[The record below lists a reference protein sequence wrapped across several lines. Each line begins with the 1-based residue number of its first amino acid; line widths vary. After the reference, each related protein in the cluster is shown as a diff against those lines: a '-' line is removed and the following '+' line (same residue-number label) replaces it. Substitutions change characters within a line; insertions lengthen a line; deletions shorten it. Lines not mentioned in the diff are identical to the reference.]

1 MKMLNRFTLT
11 FIFLLSMFAA
21 FAAQAEDVQLKHQ
34 DLTLNAH
41 WQPVGDE
48 WQSQPVILITHGTLG
63 HGRMEITTALQEL
76 LGDAGLSSL
85 SITLSL
91 GQDQREGMY
100 DCETVHRHKHTDAL
114 DEIGLWLHWLQE
126 QGAQDVVLL
135 GHSRGANQT
144 AWFAA
149 ERDADLIQKV
159 VLIAPQTW
167 DAEYAASS
175 YEKSY
180 GVPLE
185 ELLEEARARVKAG
198 KGDTELKT
206 QGFIYCPQA
215 TATAEAVLSYYEP
228 DSRFDTPGLLT
239 GIDKP
244 VLVIAGSEDDVV
256 PGLPERLAPM
266 ADKGDI
272 ELVTID
278 GADHFFRDFFADD
291 MVGAIRAFVE
301 K

>member
-1 MKMLNRFTLT
+1 MQIQKRFTLS
-11 FIFLLSMFAA
+11 FALLLLVLAHFAA
-21 FAAQAEDVQLKHQ
+21 HAEDVQLQHQ
-34 DLTLNAH
+34 GLTLNAH

-48 WQSQPVILITHGTLG
+48 WHSQPVILITHGTLA
-63 HGRMEITTALQEL
+63 HGRMEITTALQDL

-91 GQDQREGMY
+91 GQDNRSGMY
-100 DCETVHRHKHTDAL
+100 DCDTLHRHRHTDAL
-114 DEIGLWLHWLQE
+114 DEIGLWLQWLQE
-126 QGAQDVVLL
+126 QGAQNVVLL

-149 ERDADLIQKV
+149 ERDADLVRKV

-167 DAEYAASS
+167 DAAYAARS

-185 ELLEEARARVKAG
+185 ELLEEARTLVKAG
-198 KGDTELKT
+198 KGDTELKI
-206 QGFIYCPQA
+206 QGFIYCPGA
-215 TATAEAVLSYYEP
+215 TATADAVLSYYEP
-228 DSRFDTPGLLT
+228 DSRFDTPTLVP
-239 GIDKP
+239 GIAKP

-256 PGLPERLAPM
+256 PGLPERLAPL
-266 ADKGDI
+266 ADRGDI

-291 MVGAIRAFVE
+291 MVEAIRVFVE

>member
-1 MKMLNRFTLT
+1 MTTLNRL
-11 FIFLLSMFAA
+11 IIACMLVLVA
-21 FAAQAEDVQLKHQ
+21 FPANAENVQLQHQ
-34 DLTLNAH
+34 GLTLNAH

-48 WQSQPVILITHGTLG
+48 WQSQPVVLITHGTLA
-63 HGRMEITTALQEL
+63 HGRMEITTALQDL
-76 LGDAGLSSL
+76 LGEAGLSTL

-91 GQDQREGMY
+91 GQDDRTGMY
-100 DCETVHRHKHTDAL
+100 DCETLHRHRHTDAL
-114 DEIGLWLHWLQE
+114 DEIGLWLHWLEE
-126 QGAQDVVLL
+126 QGAQQVMLL

-149 ERDADLIQKV
+149 ERDADLIRKV

-167 DAEYAASS
+167 DADYAARS

-185 ELLEEARARVKAG
+185 ELLEEARKLVKAG
-198 KGDTELKT
+198 RGDTELKT

-215 TATAEAVLSYYEP
+215 TATAKAVLSYYEP
-228 DSRFDTPGLLT
+228 DPRFDTPALLPK
-239 GIDKP
+239 IAKP
-244 VLVIAGSEDDVV
+244 VLVVAGSEDDVV

-266 ADKGDI
+266 ADKGGI

-291 MVGAIRAFVE
+291 MVEAIRAFVE
-301 K
+301 E